1 MVLHADLD
9 ALAQQVHLDDGAAA
23 VGRIDEGFRLR
34 RGLDEVLIGLLLV
47 FEAAHEPPASAGD
60 LGGVQTE
67 VLRLGHL
74 DGDGLEIVE
83 EFLAAERTAAHAESA
98 DHLGLVA
105 HADLP
110 ELDARAEGG
119 RQILDQLAEVH
130 AALGR
135 EEEQDLA
142 AVKRAFRRDELHV
155 ELVRENLLLADVKG
169 FFLFFLIFRV
179 DALVVFRRRAQNL
192 PQRQDELARAD
203 RVVPGGADAEF
214 VAAGRVDDDMVAH
227 RERQPV
233 RVKEVG
239 FRVVAEADVH
249 DRDGRGLC
257 RSLGLGSGS
266 FCSGRFRGGG
276 DGCIFRGPDGLRLR
290 ICGRRSLLQ
299 NGIGVHFLH
308 GILQSAA
315 KAAR

>member
-1 MVLHADLD
+1 M
-9 ALAQQVHLDDGAAA
+9 
-23 VGRIDEGFRLR
+23 
-34 RGLDEVLIGLLLV
+34 
-47 FEAAHEPPASAGD
+47 
-60 LGGVQTE
+60 
-67 VLRLGHL
+67 
-74 DGDGLEIVE
+74 
-83 EFLAAERTAAHAESA
+83 
-98 DHLGLVA
+98 
-105 HADLP
+105 
-110 ELDARAEGG
+110 
-119 RQILDQLAEVH
+119 
-130 AALGR
+130 
-135 EEEQDLA
+135 
-142 AVKRAFRRDELHV
+142 
-155 ELVRENLLLADVKG
+155 RENLLLADVKG
-169 FFLFFLIFRV
+169 LFLFFLIFRV

-192 PQRQDELARAD
+192 PQRQDELARPD
-203 RVVPGGADAEF
+203 RVVPGSADAEF
-214 VAAGRVDDDMVAH
+214 VAAGRVDDDMVAY

-239 FRVVAEADVH
+239 FRIVAEADVH

-266 FCSGRFRGGG
+266 LRGGLLCGGRFRGGG